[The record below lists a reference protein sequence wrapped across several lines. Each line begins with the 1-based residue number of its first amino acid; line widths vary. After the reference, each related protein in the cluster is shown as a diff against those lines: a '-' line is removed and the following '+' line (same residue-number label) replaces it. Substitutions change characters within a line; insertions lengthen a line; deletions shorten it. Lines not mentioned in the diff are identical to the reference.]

1 MSWRVA
7 RSLDVLL
14 GELNAAA
21 PLRSKV
27 SDGSIGDA
35 AHATRDSDHNPFVID
50 DDGEGVVRARDFT
63 HDPINGLDG
72 DLLAARLVELAKS
85 GHPALGPGAYVIWE
99 GRIASATEDGQPWD
113 WEPYGGS
120 NEHRKHIHVSVALA
134 ASGYDSTRPWGVI
147 NQEDTVN
154 QDDIDKI
161 ADAAVKKLLATKIE
175 VKRGGTEPAKR
186 LSVEQVL
193 RETFQRS

>member
-1 MSWRVA
+1 MWRTA

-14 GELNAAA
+14 DEVNASA

-50 DDGEGVVRARDFT
+50 ADGQGVVRARDFT
-63 HDPINGLDG
+63 HDPINGLDC
-72 DLLAARLVELAKS
+72 DLLAVRLVELAKS

-99 GRIASATEDGQPWD
+99 GRIASSTDDGEPWD

-120 NEHRKHIHVSVALA
+120 NEHRKHLHVSVALA
-134 ASGYDSTRPWGVI
+134 ASGYDSTRPWGVV
-147 NQEDTVN
+147 NQEDIVN
-154 QDDIDKI
+154 QSDIDQI
-161 ADAAVKKLLATKIE
+161 AAAAVAKLLATKIE
-175 VKRGGTEPAKR
+175 VKRNGTGDKVK